1 MLIKE
6 RLKEIELPKIYM
18 REGKKCYFDTYRKKL
33 IEITPEETVR
43 QKIARLFETEYKV
56 PKEMISLEVPMSYYV
71 QGASGRADIVIHRED
86 KEDNCLYPV
95 AIIECKKENVFLT
108 DNVFDQAIN
117 YCDIVG
123 GDYIIVTNGI
133 EIEMAA
139 YDGKTDSY
147 IVLNEILQYREM
159 LNQEYL
165 LPEVLKENFERFS
178 ITELENQEKIEEY
191 SEMGTW
197 IFGQDTPP
205 WIRTFAVNFCQ
216 AMLDDKH
223 TLPLKKYKNC
233 EVIKDIG
240 RRYMDY
246 GNAGGGHYNG
256 IYRSFLVRDRFGE
269 TQIVSISIFG
279 TTSDLNDE
287 KRGSYTSLVLAI
299 DRFKTSHNSLQYNVD
314 RFAKQNGNTIVF
326 THNGQISSFKSSYV
340 IEKVK
345 QVSDRL
351 SVFENSILLGKV
363 DTDEL
368 LYLDDTMFADFI
380 YNMIEYALLRE
391 EVRQDIRKARG
402 TVK

>member
-1 MLIKE
+1 METAFPKPSLKKE
-6 RLKEIELPKIYM
+6 LHTFGMSLLFFVTLFKPEQNPFLLSCLFINYLSTDFKI
-18 REGKKCYFDTYRKKL
+18 L
-33 IEITPEETVR
+33 
-43 QKIARLFETEYKV
+43 A
-56 PKEMISLEVPMSYYV
+56 
-71 QGASGRADIVIHRED
+71 
-86 KEDNCLYPV
+86 V

-139 YDGKTDSY
+139 YDEKTDSY

-159 LNQEYL
+159 LNQEYS
-165 LPEVLKENFERFS
+165 LPEVPKENFERFS

-223 TLPLKKYKNC
+223 TLPLKECKNFD
-233 EVIKDIG
+233 VIKDIG
-240 RRYMDY
+240 RQYMDY

-279 TTSDLNDE
+279 TTSDSNDE
-287 KRGSYTSLVLAI
+287 KRGSYTSLVLVI

-345 QVSDRL
+345 KVSDRL

-363 DTDEL
+363 DTGEL
-368 LYLDDTMFADFI
+368 LYLDNAMFADFT
-380 YNMIEYALLRE
+380 YNMIEYALLTQEGIPAGRWNLS
-391 EVRQDIRKARG
+391 VSLMDTDI
-402 TVK
+402 